1 MDRFPCIIGTGP
13 KEPVGSKL
21 MNTAY
26 IYSRNPLDRGEQERR
41 DEQWIADM
49 TNERSSKFLPLKDL
63 NVLVS
68 QGLQDGL
75 GWLGV
80 DDMRR
85 LGTADRVFLLG
96 LRDQTAFFVVD
107 ISGHEHAVQELCDG
121 GNYRF
126 VDARRVTEFLGEE
139 DLGIVAQARAQ
150 VHWHNQN
157 GFCSICGQETFVKRG
172 GQVRQCSK
180 CDAEHYP
187 RTDPVTITVVSD
199 KDRCLLGQSRG
210 RLSRTNTFS
219 ALAGFVDQGESIE
232 EAVAREVM
240 EEAGISIRNIRYHSS
255 QPWPFPSSLM
265 IGCHADA
272 ATTEISIDDEEM
284 VDVRWFQ
291 RDEVLRALEG
301 ASEVLVVP
309 GTIAIAHHLIKAWA
323 TNDIQ

>member
-1 MDRFPCIIGTGP
+1 MSI
-13 KEPVGSKL
+13 
-21 MNTAY
+21 AH
-26 IYSRNPLDRGEQERR
+26 IYSGNPLDRGDQERR

-49 TNERSSKFLPLKDL
+49 SNDRASKFLPLKDL

-80 DDMRR
+80 DDMRQ
-85 LGTADRVFLLG
+85 LGIANRGLLLG
-96 LRDQTAFFVVD
+96 LRDQVAFFVVD
-107 ISGHEHAVQELCDG
+107 ISGHEHVVQELCDR

-126 VDARRVTEFLGEE
+126 VDARTVTGFVSDE

-150 VHWHNQN
+150 VHWHNRN

-172 GQVRQCSK
+172 GQVRQCSE

-187 RTDPVTITVVSD
+187 RTDPVAITVVSD
-199 KDRCLLGQSRG
+199 RDRCLLGQSRG

-240 EEAGISIRNIRYHSS
+240 EEAGISVRNVRYHSS

-272 ATTEISIDDEEM
+272 ATTDISIDDEEM
-284 VDVRWFQ
+284 LDVRWFP
-291 RDEVLRALEG
+291 RDEVLRALNG
-301 ASEVLVVP
+301 TSEALVVP
-309 GTIAIAHHLIKAWA
+309 GPIAIAHHLIKAWA
-323 TNDIQ
+323 TNDLQ

>member
-1 MDRFPCIIGTGP
+1 MSF
-13 KEPVGSKL
+13 
-21 MNTAY
+21 AH
-26 IYSRNPLDRGEQERR
+26 IYSGNPLDRGDQERR

-49 TNERSSKFLPLKDL
+49 TNDRSSRFLPLKDL

-68 QGLQDGL
+68 QGLQNGL

-85 LGTADRVFLLG
+85 LGITDGGLLLG
-96 LRDQTAFFVVD
+96 LRDRVAFFVVD
-107 ISGHEHAVQELCDG
+107 ISGHERAVQELCDG

-126 VDARRVTEFLGEE
+126 VDARTVTGFVSAE
-139 DLGIVAQARAQ
+139 DSGIVAQARAQ
-150 VHWHNQN
+150 VHWHSRN
-157 GFCSICGQETFVKRG
+157 GFCSTCGQETFVKRG

-180 CDAEHYP
+180 CDAEHFP
-187 RTDPVTITVVSD
+187 RTDPVVITLVSD

-210 RLSRTNTFS
+210 VLSRTNTFS

-240 EEAGISIRNIRYHSS
+240 EEAGISIKNIRYHSS

-272 ATTEISIDDEEM
+272 ATTDISIDDEEM
-284 VDVRWFQ
+284 VEVRWFQ
-291 RDEVLRALEG
+291 RSEVLRALEG
-301 ASEVLVVP
+301 ASELLVVP
-309 GTIAIAHHLIKAWA
+309 GSIAIAHHLIKAWA
-323 TNDIQ
+323 ANAIS